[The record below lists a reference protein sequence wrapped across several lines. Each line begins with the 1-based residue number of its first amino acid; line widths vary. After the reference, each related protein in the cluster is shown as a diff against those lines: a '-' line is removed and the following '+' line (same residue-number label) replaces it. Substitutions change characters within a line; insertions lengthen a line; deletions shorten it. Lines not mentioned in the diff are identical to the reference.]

1 MLRRISV
8 GAVVAATLVCL
19 SPDLS
24 ACGDKFLRAGR
35 SARFR
40 RYAAVHPS
48 SILLYAPAP
57 AWTSKG
63 VKEFEVMLQR
73 AGHAPVTLRNAAG
86 FAEAL
91 ASRKFDLVIALYSDA
106 VVIRTQLASTP
117 AGPVL
122 LPVLYRPS
130 PEVAIEAASAYQ
142 SVIRVDKMD
151 KFQALE
157 TIDELLSRT
166 PKHSTRVSGN

>member
-1 MLRRISV
+1 MLRRIFV
-8 GAVVAATLVCL
+8 GGVVAAVLISL

-57 AWTSKG
+57 AWTDKG
-63 VKEFEVMLQR
+63 VKDFEVMLQK
-73 AGHAPVTLRNAAG
+73 AGHSPFTVRSGNGLT
-86 FAEAL
+86 EAL
-91 ASRKFDLVIALYSDA
+91 AARKYDLVIALYRDI
-106 VVIRTQLASTP
+106 VVIRTQLASVP
-117 AGPVL
+117 AHPAV
-122 LPVLYRPS
+122 LPVLYRPNS
-130 PEVAIEAASAYQ
+130 RVASEAASAYR
-142 SVIRVDKMD
+142 SVIRVDTMD

-157 TIDELLSRT
+157 TIDELLGRT
-166 PKHSTRVSGN
+166 LKGASGVSGN